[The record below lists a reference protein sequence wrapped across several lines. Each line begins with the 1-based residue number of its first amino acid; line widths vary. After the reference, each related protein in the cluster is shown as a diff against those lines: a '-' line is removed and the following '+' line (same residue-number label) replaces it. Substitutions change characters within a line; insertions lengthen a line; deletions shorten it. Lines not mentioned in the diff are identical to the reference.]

1 MSELTTVAR
10 PYAKAA
16 FDFALENGAIEQ
28 WHGMLIFAAAVAN
41 DATMSTFLSS
51 AETLDKKIEVFL
63 NVCGEQLDDKGQ
75 NFVRLMAENGRLK
88 ALSAVVALF
97 AEFRADYE
105 KEIVV
110 EVTAATELTK
120 KQQDDLAKTLEQR
133 FSRKVKLNCTVDA
146 EIVSGLYIK
155 AGDTVIDGT
164 VRGKLERLAHA
175 LQS

>member
-16 FDFALENGAIEQ
+16 FDFALEKSAIEK
-28 WHGMLIFAAAVAN
+28 WHDMIAFAAAVAN
-41 DATMSTFLSS
+41 DDQMATFLGS
-51 AETLDKKIEVFL
+51 AETLEKKVDVFI
-63 NVCGEQLDDKGQ
+63 NVCGEQLDESGQ

-88 ALSAVVALF
+88 ALSAV
-97 AEFRADYE
+97 E
-105 KEIVV
+105 KHYSDLRSEHEQ
-110 EVTAATELTK
+110 EVTVDVTSAVKLTK
-120 KQQDDLAKTLEQR
+120 KQQDNLAQALEKR
-133 FSRKVKLNCTVDA
+133 FSRKVKLNCSVDTA
-146 EIVSGLYIK
+146 IVSGLYIK

>member
-63 NVCGEQLDDKGQ
+63 NICGEQLDDKGQ

>member
-16 FDFALENGAIEQ
+16 FDFALENGAIEK
-28 WHGMLIFAAAVAN
+28 WHEMLVFAAAVVEN
-41 DATMSTFLSS
+41 PTMSAFLSS
-51 AETLDKKIEVFL
+51 AETLDKKLEVFI
-63 NVCGEQLDDKGQ
+63 NVCGEQLDEKGQ
-75 NFVRLMAENGRLK
+75 NFVRVMAENGRLK

-97 AEFRADYE
+97 AELRAE
-105 KEIVV
+105 HEQEIVV
-110 EVTAATELTK
+110 EVTAAVELTK
-120 KQQDDLAKTLEQR
+120 KQQEDLAKTLEQR

>member
-63 NVCGEQLDDKGQ
+63 NVSL
-75 NFVRLMAENGRLK
+75 FV
-88 ALSAVVALF
+88 
-97 AEFRADYE
+97 
-105 KEIVV
+105 IV
-110 EVTAATELTK
+110 
-120 KQQDDLAKTLEQR
+120 
-133 FSRKVKLNCTVDA
+133 N
-146 EIVSGLYIK
+146 
-155 AGDTVIDGT
+155 
-164 VRGKLERLAHA
+164 
-175 LQS
+175 